1 MAKGKIVHTEH
12 GEHKSVDVEKAS
24 YPLDG
29 TWYQNRDR
37 DTGQVTTQ
45 TKNRAY
51 AVEQARK
58 QTGN

>member
-1 MAKGKIVHTEH
+1 MAKGKVIQSEH
-12 GEHKSVDVEKAS
+12 GKTRTIDVEKAS

-37 DTGQVTTQ
+37 DTGKVTTQ

-51 AVEQARK
+51 AIEQARK
-58 QTGN
+58 DVGK